1 LFYREITHKQK
12 IIITDGLPSSGKS
25 LVCNIISSFPN
36 IDPWILSH
44 YIEHVVA
51 LNNLGILKNEISE
64 YLIKTSHNVIFHD
77 NLLLR
82 NVNFRKSDVSSFQKN
97 PKFKIFKQRLNPNET
112 KVIQKNKNKV
122 IPHYCLHFTTIAKK
136 TLFQTF
142 KNKLL
147 FIQVH
152 RSPVTLSMINK
163 IANWTTNISNSKS
176 RDGHI
181 KLYDKNLKKNIPY
194 FIKEKK
200 SEYFQANKYEK
211 AIMIIKKNF
220 DIKKINNKNLR
231 KYKTSEIIIPFENL
245 LDNPKKYLKKIEK
258 YTNSKVD
265 RFVHKALQKNNLPRK
280 FNLDKEK
287 LLTFRF
293 LKKKIRSKYY
303 NILINLDKSYTKN
316 ILNKF

>member
-163 IANWTTNISNSKS
+163 IANWTTNISNSKV
-176 RDGHI
+176 
-181 KLYDKNLKKNIPY
+181 
-194 FIKEKK
+194 EM
-200 SEYFQANKYEK
+200 
-211 AIMIIKKNF
+211 AI
-220 DIKKINNKNLR
+220 
-231 KYKTSEIIIPFENL
+231 
-245 LDNPKKYLKKIEK
+245 
-258 YTNSKVD
+258 
-265 RFVHKALQKNNLPRK
+265 
-280 FNLDKEK
+280 
-287 LLTFRF
+287 
-293 LKKKIRSKYY
+293 
-303 NILINLDKSYTKN
+303 
-316 ILNKF
+316 